1 MGSAA
6 RLGEE
11 SSLTRISRLIS
22 RLTTR
27 KKTAIS
33 PSLIQWVKSFVRE
46 KPSEPIVSFVCHR
59 SE

>member
-11 SSLTRISRLIS
+11 SSPTRISRLIS
-22 RLTTR
+22 RPTTR

-33 PSLIQWVKSFVRE
+33 PSLIQWVKSLVRE
-46 KPSEPIVSFVCHR
+46 KSPNPMVSFVCHS